1 MKTCMDFLQ
10 VLFSTKIDW
19 VVLLSFYNNIFMIN
33 YDESYLITNLDS
45 EA

>member
-1 MKTCMDFLQ
+1 MDFLQ
-10 VLFSTKIDW
+10 VGFSTEIDW
-19 VVLLSFYNNIFMIN
+19 VVPLSFYNNIFMIN